1 MLFAFTPESCSA
13 WTGIATTQIKPER
26 IHPMSTR
33 EQLIEARLGV
43 LALVQELENIS
54 RPRGASATS

>member
-1 MLFAFTPESCSA
+1 
-13 WTGIATTQIKPER
+13 
-26 IHPMSTR
+26 MSTR